1 MNKGITQHRMHVPST
16 HHQKLHQLIALLR
29 QDPCMRACIQ
39 RIACECVPPTV
50 ELREQGRA
58 VKKELLA
65 VIGPIFSHFM
75 KEAVEMAYFCGFVAF
90 VVKRRNNINVPLI
103 LPLGSFT
110 WSVIDT
116 TKNTKKRKHE
126 DVSLYRY
133 DVRPLHPEL
142 TEDDLYVYNFAEPV
156 LLPSQ
161 CLPSPVDHLC
171 SLLAKIQ
178 RLEAKLDDVMEWNAK
193 KHVTSSERVDFPKDQ
208 TTDGIS
214 LLDDFRRYVVTGDH
228 DSINRQFMT
237 LNGMKGNMMQVNPN
251 SLNANWVQRI
261 AFGKEEENDN
271 ARVHVLPPNTDIVE
285 LSNLD
290 LNVNPQE
297 LQTLFQQQV
306 YLFFNI
312 TPQHDVGHTAGAA
325 QYASRS
331 ETKHMRA
338 LAVFCQHLAEYAYA
352 CCFDV
357 NPDEVVVELP
367 QPSGMHIS
375 SADDV
380 KKLSESQV
388 LLPGDSL
395 KIRKRLMNNV

>member
-1 MNKGITQHRMHVPST
+1 
-16 HHQKLHQLIALLR
+16 
-29 QDPCMRACIQ
+29 
-39 RIACECVPPTV
+39 
-50 ELREQGRA
+50 
-58 VKKELLA
+58 
-65 VIGPIFSHFM
+65 
-75 KEAVEMAYFCGFVAF
+75 
-90 VVKRRNNINVPLI
+90 
-103 LPLGSFT
+103 
-110 WSVIDT
+110 
-116 TKNTKKRKHE
+116 
-126 DVSLYRY
+126 
-133 DVRPLHPEL
+133 
-142 TEDDLYVYNFAEPV
+142 
-156 LLPSQ
+156 
-161 CLPSPVDHLC
+161 
-171 SLLAKIQ
+171 
-178 RLEAKLDDVMEWNAK
+178 
-193 KHVTSSERVDFPKDQ
+193 
-208 TTDGIS
+208 
-214 LLDDFRRYVVTGDH
+214 
-228 DSINRQFMT
+228 MT

-338 LAVFCQHLAEYAYA
+338 LSVFCQHLAEYAYA

>member
-1 MNKGITQHRMHVPST
+1 MKDIKQHFLHAQAS
-16 HHQKLHQLIALLR
+16 HGQKMHQLIALVR

-39 RIACECVPPTV
+39 RIRCEVVPPTV
-50 ELREQGRA
+50 ALTEKSKP
-58 VKKELLA
+58 VKDELLRL
-65 VIGPIFSHFM
+65 IGPILAHFLN
-75 KEAVEMAYFCGFVAF
+75 EAIEMAYFCGFVVF
-90 VVKRRNNINVPLI
+90 TVQRRKNINVPVI

-110 WSVIDT
+110 WSVTST
-116 TKNTKKRKHE
+116 TKETRKRKNE

-142 TEDDLYVYNFAEPV
+142 TEADIYVYNFIEPV
-156 LLPSQ
+156 LLPTQ

-178 RLEAKLDDVMEWNAK
+178 RMEQRIDDVMEWNSK
-193 KHVTSSERVDFPKDQ
+193 KHITSSERVEFPKDQ

-214 LLDDFRRYVVTGDH
+214 LLDDFRKYALTGDH
-228 DSINRQFMT
+228 LGVNRQYMT
-237 LNGMKGNMMQVNPN
+237 INGMKGDLLRQ
-251 SLNANWVQRI
+251 NATQMNADWVQRK
-261 AFGKEEENDN
+261 AFGLDEETNH
-271 ARVHVLPPNTDIVE
+271 AQVHVLPPNTDIVE

-290 LNVNPQE
+290 LKVNPQE
-297 LQTLFQQQV
+297 LHDMFQQQV

-312 TPQHDVGHTAGAA
+312 TAQQDVGHTAGAA

-331 ETKHMRA
+331 EVKHMRM
-338 LAVFCQHLAEYAYA
+338 LGLFCTRLAEYAYA
-352 CCFDV
+352 CSFGISPDDV
-357 NPDEVVVELP
+357 TAELP
-367 QPSGMHIS
+367 QASGMFIQ

-380 KKLSESQV
+380 KKLSESNI